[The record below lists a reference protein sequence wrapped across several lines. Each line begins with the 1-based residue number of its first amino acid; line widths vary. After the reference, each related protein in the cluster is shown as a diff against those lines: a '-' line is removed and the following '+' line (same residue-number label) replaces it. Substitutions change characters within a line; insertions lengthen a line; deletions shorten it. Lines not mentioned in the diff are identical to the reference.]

1 MKILYVDMDGVLVNP
16 NVNLTKLDNETKE
29 KFKNNLY
36 DAPGFFS
43 KLEPMDG
50 AIESYKYLSKKY
62 DTYILT
68 AAPWNNPTAAN
79 DKIEWV
85 KKHLSEEAH
94 KRIIISHNKNLNR
107 GDYLIDDNL
116 RNGVELF
123 QGFHIHFG
131 SNKYPDWKSIVTFL
145 DNELKK

>member
-16 NVNLTKLDNETKE
+16 NINLTEFDNETKE

-62 DTYILT
+62 R
-68 AAPWNNPTAAN
+68 
-79 DKIEWV
+79 KC
-85 KKHLSEEAH
+85 
-94 KRIIISHNKNLNR
+94 HN
-107 GDYLIDDNL
+107 
-116 RNGVELF
+116 F
-123 QGFHIHFG
+123 QHR
-131 SNKYPDWKSIVTFL
+131 K
-145 DNELKK
+145 